1 MTIDFGTIIRTR
13 REELGIKQVDLAERV
28 GTTRQHLCQIEHNGN
43 RMKLQTLL
51 AILDELY
58 LKIDVVED
66 RPG

>member
-13 REELGIKQVDLAERV
+13 REELGIAQVDLAERV
-28 GTTRQHLCQIEHNGN
+28 GTTRQYMCRLEQCGN
-43 RMKLQTLL
+43 HMKLPTLL

>member
-13 REELGIKQVDLAERV
+13 REELGIDQADLAGRV
-28 GTTRQHLCQIEHNGN
+28 GMSRQNICRIEHSGN
-43 RMKLQTLL
+43 RMKLPTLL